1 MQPSKIAWTVCL
13 LPLFC
18 VHASWIWSSSVGA
31 IPWCLP
37 YWDGC
42 ASISRAARSSDALFL
57 FRAGMILSAAWLIM
71 YWRLCS
77 HFLQRWKFAQRSLA
91 MLILGYLGAMFL
103 VLYAD
108 FLGTEGTVYRL
119 MRRYGVIF
127 FFTFTVL
134 AQYFFTRDLLRNKS
148 QLKAVYR
155 HLQTMLGLGLFI
167 LIIGFISLG
176 ATILLDNP
184 EKDRWENVT
193 EWWFALAMMAYFGVT
208 ALMWKKLRYQIN

>member
-1 MQPSKIAWTVCL
+1 
-13 LPLFC
+13 
-18 VHASWIWSSSVGA
+18 
-31 IPWCLP
+31 
-37 YWDGC
+37 
-42 ASISRAARSSDALFL
+42 
-57 FRAGMILSAAWLIM
+57 
-71 YWRLCS
+71 
-77 HFLQRWKFAQRSLA
+77 